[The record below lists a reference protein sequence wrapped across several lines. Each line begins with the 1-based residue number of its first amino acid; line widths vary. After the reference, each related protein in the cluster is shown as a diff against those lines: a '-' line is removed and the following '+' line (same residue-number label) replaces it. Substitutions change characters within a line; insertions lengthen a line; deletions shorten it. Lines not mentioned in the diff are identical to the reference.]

1 MTEPLAVVKTCPH
14 VMSAADAERA
24 LPWDHEGPHTGAE
37 QRDYGRAI
45 APSVKWLVVA
55 KPLVCPTC
63 EGSGLD
69 LSPASIMQT
78 FARRMNGA
86 PAGSVGVSPCP
97 DCKGTG
103 LPGVRIVSHGPVG
116 SGKWPTRERTTDH
129 GVVSVDAAVPIVTY
143 ADYRGEW
150 GLRWRGGPFIYVRD
164 DRAFLYTNT
173 ASITDITDDLGEQDF
188 SPGLLAYCIQ
198 PKETA

>member
-14 VMSAADAERA
+14 VMSAADAERVLPFWGA
-24 LPWDHEGPHTGAE
+24 LSSRRPSIHWLTTPEPLRCVPCNGKGWAWDQSE
-37 QRDYGRAI
+37 QID
-45 APSVKWLVVA
+45 
-55 KPLVCPTC
+55 
-63 EGSGLD
+63 
-69 LSPASIMQT
+69 
-78 FARRMNGA
+78 
-86 PAGSVGVSPCP
+86 CP
-97 DCKGTG
+97 DCLGTG